1 MGVYDQIEKNIK
13 QVNQVGNI
21 MSQTYVLETWNEFI

>member
-21 MSQTYVLETWNEFI
+21 MSQMYVLET